1 MSSLSEGC
9 ALAPAFRPKR
19 LIREPDGFKGLGMSQ
34 KVADANDLPRSKVK
48 DLSDFL
54 AELDAG
60 RPGSQLEVTER
71 ED

>member
-1 MSSLSEGC
+1 
-9 ALAPAFRPKR
+9 
-19 LIREPDGFKGLGMSQ
+19 MSQ

-48 DLSDFL
+48 DLSDFP